1 MKNEKLLN
9 AMGKI
14 SNELIEDAAIT
25 TGKKRHAVVW
35 VRWAAIVACLCLVVS
50 IAISFLHIKAPPGN
64 QDFFSPGSYDSI
76 PPGSHDYVHAIAA
89 LEYNGKFYEVVD
101 IPEVLEKFGL
111 PSEIT
116 ADVAGEHLS
125 YLKSDGG
132 VSYEYAANDTEIE
145 LYQYAPS
152 MCDGVYVLRDGDTWY
167 AALFCNFFQLDSS
180 TKIELTELYRVYGIE
195 RADDIASI
203 AEMNWDKS
211 KVVGTPVTARQEI
224 TEFYDMT
231 VTLWSYSNDDFQKLM
246 FGGFSSEDSQQQA
259 HIAFADDYRCLRIE
273 TTGGL
278 RFFIGLHPNFDWI
291 DGGGTMSYFKIDE
304 QMHEWIDRNLS

>member
-14 SNELIEDAAIT
+14 SDELIEDAAIT
-25 TGKKRHAVVW
+25 TGKKRHTVVW
-35 VRWAAIVACLCLVVS
+35 VRWAAMVACLCLVAS
-50 IAISFLHIKAPPGN
+50 IVIPFLHVKDLPGN
-64 QDFFSPGSYDSI
+64 QDFFLPGNYDSI
-76 PPGSHDYVHAIAA
+76 PPSSYDHVHAIAA

-101 IPEVLEKFGL
+101 IPEVLEKYGL

-116 ADVAGEHLS
+116 ADMAGEHLS

-132 VSYEYAANDTEIE
+132 VSYEYAASDTEIE

-152 MCDGVYVLRDGDTWY
+152 ICDGVYILRDGDTWY
-167 AALFCNFFQLDSS
+167 AALFCNFFQFDSS
-180 TKIELTELYRVYGIE
+180 TKTELMELYRVYGIE

-203 AEMNWDKS
+203 AEMNWDRS

-231 VTLWSYSNDDFQKLM
+231 VALRSYSNDDFQKLM
-246 FGGFSSEDSQQQA
+246 FGGFSSEESQQQA
-259 HIAFADDYRCLRIE
+259 HIAFADDYRCLCIE

-304 QMHEWIDRNLS
+304 QMHEWIDRNLD

>member
-1 MKNEKLLN
+1 MKNEKILN

-14 SNELIEDAAIT
+14 SDELIEDAAIT
-25 TGKKRHAVVW
+25 TGKKGHAVVW
-35 VRWAAIVACLCLVVS
+35 VRWAAMVACLCLVVS
-50 IAISFLHIKAPPGN
+50 VAIPVLYSKTNPSN

-76 PPGSHDYVHAIAA
+76 PPGSHDYVHPIAA

-101 IPEVLEKFGL
+101 IPEVLEKYGI

-116 ADVAGEHLS
+116 SDMAGKHIS

-132 VSYEYAANDTEIE
+132 DYKCAPSQTDTE

-152 MCDGVYVLRDGDTWY
+152 ICDGVYILRDGDIWY
-167 AALFCNFFQLDSS
+167 AALFCNFLQLDSS
-180 TKIELTELYRVYGIE
+180 AKMELMELYRVYGIE
-195 RADDIASI
+195 SADDIASI
-203 AEMNWDKS
+203 AEMNWDRS
-211 KVVGTPVTARQEI
+211 KVVGTSVTARPEI
-224 TEFYDMT
+224 TEFFDMT
-231 VTLWSYSNDDFQKLM
+231 VTLRSYSNDDFQELM
-246 FGGFSSEDSQQQA
+246 FGGFSSEESQQQA

-273 TTGGL
+273 TNDGL

-304 QMHEWIDRNLS
+304 QMHDWIDRNIN